1 MYYLGKTSSQPLK
14 QKCRFKKKKR
24 CVAISFH
31 LCGRRREHAIILW
44 YSLKLFKGVTASK
57 LIPYSSVAQP
67 RTRGRR
73 RMENHCAH
81 TNELNLQPVHPFSHQ
96 APSHPRA
103 GGSFCNIA
111 FCLHSLF
118 LVPDWTYTL
127 KTSGRSVH
135 SLLGPGRQSG
145 AKCKSRSNFLT
156 TSLVGSSFS
165 DPEGVSTQQQN
176 AYRFQL
182 SVTNKG
188 DILLQA
194 CSEVWSQ
201 TGRRSVS
208 KQMLCV

>member
-1 MYYLGKTSSQPLK
+1 MCTYKLTEFATPTPLLPPSSLTPQDGRNFL
-14 QKCRFKKKKR
+14 QY
-24 CVAISFH
+24 SF
-31 LCGRRREHAIILW
+31 LLALPW
-44 YSLKLFKGVTASK
+44 
-57 LIPYSSVAQP
+57 Q
-67 RTRGRR
+67 
-73 RMENHCAH
+73 
-81 TNELNLQPVHPFSHQ
+81 
-96 APSHPRA
+96 
-103 GGSFCNIA
+103 
-111 FCLHSLF
+111 HSLF
-118 LVPDWTYTL
+118 SVSDWTHTL

-188 DILLQA
+188 DILLQD

-201 TGRRSVS
+201 TGRRSIPLH
-208 KQMLCV
+208 MLCVQCVALHEAEWSQPLVI